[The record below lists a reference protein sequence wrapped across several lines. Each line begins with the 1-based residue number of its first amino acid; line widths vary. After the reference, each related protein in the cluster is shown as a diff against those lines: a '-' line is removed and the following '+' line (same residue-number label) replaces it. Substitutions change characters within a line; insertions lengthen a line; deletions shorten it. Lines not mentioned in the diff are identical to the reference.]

1 MCFLHLGNKYKFQS
15 SKYYNIKSGK
25 LDFDLLKNDKK
36 AAPLLPESRICS
48 LDVKIPD
55 ASTERWNALR
65 IGS

>member
-36 AAPLLPESRICS
+36 LPPYS
-48 LDVKIPD
+48 LKVEYVP
-55 ASTERWNALR
+55 
-65 IGS
+65 